1 MMQVPVA
8 QAPQY
13 QPVTPP
19 NYNAV
24 KIDINNP
31 QVSTPNY
38 SQMPQQ
44 APVYTAPMYDYPQAQ
59 VYEMPI
65 QSVYNQP
72 QNYATPPVTQITQV
86 APPAPQV
93 EPAVPQPVVVQP
105 QTTPEAP
112 AQAQTVD
119 VKAPEKSTP
128 KLDINEFISK
138 LTSPDY
144 EVQASSME
152 AIALLAQDSPQ
163 KATELLDVKVIDS
176 LVNIM
181 GKDSS
186 KIEGPTPKQLQIRE
200 KIISGKKVSEAEMAE
215 ASKITP
221 MEKAERNKMYA
232 MYTVAILDK
241 LYGSEI
247 EKMDKTVVPL
257 TELPGAANIVEQ
269 AKSNPNPMVR
279 AAAIDALSYV
289 GRPEY
294 KQDLTTILT
303 VAKNDKDANVKQAA
317 TVALDKLN
325 KTA

>member
-8 QAPQY
+8 QVPQY
-13 QPVTPP
+13 QTIAPP

-31 QVSTPNY
+31 QVSTQPAH
-38 SQMPQQ
+38 QVQQQ

-59 VYEMPI
+59 VYEMPV

-72 QNYATPPVTQITQV
+72 QNYATPPIAQI
-86 APPAPQV
+86 APP
-93 EPAVPQPVVVQP
+93 VPQPVVVQSQATSGEAM
-105 QTTPEAP
+105 QTQTSGPS
-112 AQAQTVD
+112 QTQTVD

-144 EVQASSME
+144 EVQASAME

-176 LVNIM
+176 LVGII

-269 AKSNPNPMVR
+269 VKSNPNPMVR
-279 AAAIDALSYV
+279 AAAVDALSYV

-303 VAKNDKDANVKQAA
+303 VAKNDKDANVKKAA

-325 KTA
+325 KPA